1 MSNEDIAEY
10 LAIAYALHCAN
21 CHSNDTEEIK
31 YSEFVECYK
40 NYIPDFRREVGA
52 SEPFTG

>member
-1 MSNEDIAEY
+1 MSKSDIAEY

-21 CHSNDTEEIK
+21 CRSNGMQEIR

-52 SEPFTG
+52 AEPFTG